1 MSLVQVQSGALSSIL
16 QCHLFHSKTAKWSLK
31 HLNIMFKNLRKIT
44 ALLPL
49 SVHSKHSL
57 TGLNWSTSNMKINL
71 WYCESMKQWRWILT
85 DDSRP
90 ILKQESGQQPF
101 LRDAMNDVA
110 NTVEYMLECKQ
121 G

>member
-1 MSLVQVQSGALSSIL
+1 MFR
-16 QCHLFHSKTAKWSLK
+16 HLRTLIAQ
-31 HLNIMFKNLRKIT
+31 M
-44 ALLPL
+44 LPL
-49 SVHSKHSL
+49 HHSKHSS
-57 TGLNWSTSNMKINL
+57 TGSNLSISNMKINL
-71 WYCESMKQWRWILT
+71 WYCKDMKQWRWTLT

-121 G
+121 S